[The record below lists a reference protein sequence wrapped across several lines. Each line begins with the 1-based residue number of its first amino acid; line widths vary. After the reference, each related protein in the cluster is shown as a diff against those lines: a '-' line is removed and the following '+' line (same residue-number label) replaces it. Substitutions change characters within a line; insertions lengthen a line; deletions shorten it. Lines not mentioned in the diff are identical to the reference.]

1 MMLKRRT
8 NNWARLKLLLFVPV
22 AAGTLYAF
30 ARPEVKKTVGQAI
43 NASASVKQNS
53 VQESELQQL
62 EAFFTRKAND
72 AMGGKMESQ
81 TEKSTDRFYSFFV
94 NMRNKMMLN
103 LRGTERSV

>member
-1 MMLKRRT
+1 MGAFEAIAFC
-8 NNWARLKLLLFVPV
+8 ARSCRNALCI
-22 AAGTLYAF
+22 
-30 ARPEVKKTVGQAI
+30 RPEVKKTVGQAI

-62 EAFFTRKAND
+62 EAFFARKAND

-94 NMRNKMMLN
+94 NM
-103 LRGTERSV
+103 